1 MCRNFRKK
9 PHNIAQKVKR
19 ILTILF
25 LVLVVYAGC
34 SAALLRRAAQ
44 QTLREIEQ
52 ISSLY
57 TNELD
62 DQLLR
67 ISRRLFS
74 VIMEKNKPDSFFWYY
89 TEMIRNKEPEAD
101 FAVRKLRENTLSY
114 MWEYGTEFSFF
125 IYLENSGQYFP
136 LSLSDNGD
144 YREVPE
150 EKRMILKQIQKIRN
164 TTYSV
169 KKRWNTISAG
179 EETYICKIAKNQDVY
194 LGCYANIK
202 SILEPYS
209 GIVLGDQ
216 GYVRLVDDAG
226 RTVSELTQD
235 GISDRGS
242 DKSGDSHYSI
252 RQDLSRAPFHIQ
264 MGISNRAVMK
274 VSMGSMLLLL
284 GGAAALII
292 AGAAI
297 LIYLKYN
304 MVAPIQR
311 FASRLEVYDQGGYA
325 LEMTQG
331 NLQELEQIDSKFHK
345 MIRQIQKLKITLYEN
360 ELLKQKMEMEYLNL
374 QIRPHFYL
382 NCLNFIYS
390 MIDFGQYQAAKQMA
404 QITAGYLRYIFRCDR
419 AHVPVSAETQHC
431 RDYLDILLLRYPKKF
446 EYYIEVHEEVAD
458 ALIFPFLIQVF
469 VENSAKQ
476 MLTLDRHILI
486 SVTVYPEDR
495 EEGKYVNIYISDTG
509 NGFPEDILRQL
520 QENGEPDKKDGHI
533 GISNCLRRFRNSYGE
548 TGEIFFSN
556 SPLGGAVVDIH
567 LPYTPQ
573 SEVTDESFDN

>member
-1 MCRNFRKK
+1 M
-9 PHNIAQKVKR
+9 
-19 ILTILF
+19 
-25 LVLVVYAGC
+25 VYAGC
-34 SAALLRRAAQ
+34 SAALLHRAAR

-62 DQLLR
+62 DRLLR

-235 GISDRGS
+235 GISDRRS
-242 DKSGDSHYSI
+242 DKKADSH
-252 RQDLSRAPFHIQ
+252 
-264 MGISNRAVMK
+264 
-274 VSMGSMLLLL
+274 
-284 GGAAALII
+284 
-292 AGAAI
+292 
-297 LIYLKYN
+297 
-304 MVAPIQR
+304 
-311 FASRLEVYDQGGYA
+311 
-325 LEMTQG
+325 
-331 NLQELEQIDSKFHK
+331 
-345 MIRQIQKLKITLYEN
+345 
-360 ELLKQKMEMEYLNL
+360 
-374 QIRPHFYL
+374 
-382 NCLNFIYS
+382 
-390 MIDFGQYQAAKQMA
+390 
-404 QITAGYLRYIFRCDR
+404 
-419 AHVPVSAETQHC
+419 
-431 RDYLDILLLRYPKKF
+431 
-446 EYYIEVHEEVAD
+446 
-458 ALIFPFLIQVF
+458 
-469 VENSAKQ
+469 
-476 MLTLDRHILI
+476 
-486 SVTVYPEDR
+486 
-495 EEGKYVNIYISDTG
+495 
-509 NGFPEDILRQL
+509 
-520 QENGEPDKKDGHI
+520 
-533 GISNCLRRFRNSYGE
+533 
-548 TGEIFFSN
+548 
-556 SPLGGAVVDIH
+556 
-567 LPYTPQ
+567 
-573 SEVTDESFDN
+573 

>member
-1 MCRNFRKK
+1 MCGNYRKK
-9 PHNIAQKVKR
+9 PRNIAQKTKW

-34 SAALLRRAAQ
+34 SAALLHRAAR
-44 QTLREIEQ
+44 QTIREIEQ

-62 DQLLR
+62 DRLLR

-74 VIMEKNKPDSFFWYY
+74 VIIEKDEPDSLFGYY
-89 TEMIRNKEPEAD
+89 AEKIRENGLEAD
-101 FAVRKLRENTLSY
+101 FAVKKLRENMLPY

-136 LSLSDNGD
+136 LSISENGD
-144 YREVPE
+144 YRETPE
-150 EKRMILKQIQKIRN
+150 EKQMILQQLRRIRE

-169 KKRWNTISAG
+169 KKRWNAVSAG
-179 EETYICKIAKNQDVY
+179 EETYICKIARNQDVC
-194 LGCYANIK
+194 LGCYANVK

-209 GIVLGDQ
+209 GIMLGDQ
-216 GYVRLVDDAG
+216 GYVRLVDEEG
-226 RTVSELTQD
+226 CTVSELTKN
-235 GISDRGS
+235 GISVQKTGKTEDAG
-242 DKSGDSHYSI
+242 YSI
-252 RQDLSRAPFHIQ
+252 RQSLSRAPFSIQ
-264 MGISNRAVMK
+264 MGISNRAVLK
-274 VSMGSMLLLL
+274 VSAGSLLLL
-284 GGAAALII
+284 LAGAAAFII

-297 LIYLKYN
+297 LLYLRYN
-304 MVAPIQR
+304 MIAPIQR

-360 ELLKQKMEMEYLNL
+360 EIQKQKMEMEYLNL

-390 MIDFGQYQAAKQMA
+390 MIDFGQYAAAQKMT

-419 AHVPVSAETQHC
+419 AHVPVKAETQHC
-431 RDYLDILLLRYPKKF
+431 RDYLDILLLRYPEKF
-446 EYYIEVHEEVAD
+446 EYYIEVHEEVTD

-476 MLTLDRHILI
+476 MLTLERKILI

-509 NGFPEDILRQL
+509 NGFPDDILTRL
-520 QENGEPDKKDGHI
+520 KENKEPETKEGHI
-533 GISNCLRRFRNSYGE
+533 GISNCLRRFRNSYGDA
-548 TGEIFFSN
+548 GEIFFSN

-567 LPYTPQ
+567 LPYTPE
-573 SEVTDESFDN
+573 SEVTDESIDN